1 MTASLPPPRNGDQP
15 LERLPTSWTGYQPTG
30 TDQVLPER
38 RRSCWSGSGPPRA
51 AQVLLVFGAGPA
63 GVWCRSC
70 WFLAQVRKQLGD
82 PRRKTASYSLP
93 VAQDPKQKTDLH
105 RSARGPA
112 PEVCGTCATGMLW
125 VRCGQICAATGLWWR
140 YRSCRGGAEGAL
152 RANLC
157 SDGTVVALPILSRRG
172 GGEFG
177 GCVWGAAGGRFFAA
191 LRMTGSPTG
200 NASHKP
206 NCSDR

>member
-30 TDQVLPER
+30 TDQVLP
-38 RRSCWSGSGPPRA
+38 
-51 AQVLLVFGAGPA
+51 VFGAGPA
-63 GVWCRSC
+63 GIWCRSC
-70 WFLAQVRKQLGD
+70 CFLAQVRKQLGD

-93 VAQDPKQKTDLH
+93 VVQDPKQKTDLH

-112 PEVCGTCATGMLW
+112 PEVCGTCARSIWDL
-125 VRCGQICAATGLWWR
+125 RHR
-140 YRSCRGGAEGAL
+140 YVMGAL

-172 GGEFG
+172 GG
-177 GCVWGAAGGRFFAA
+177 CVAGKSVQRRDCGGAADPFAEGWRVRCGQICA
-191 LRMTGSPTG
+191 ATGLWW
-200 NASHKP
+200 
-206 NCSDR
+206 R

>member
-1 MTASLPPPRNGDQP
+1 MS
-15 LERLPTSWTGYQPTG
+15 GYQPLGPVTS
-30 TDQVLPER
+30 LPER
-38 RRSCWSGSGPPRA
+38 TRSSQS
-51 AQVLLVFGAGPA
+51 GAGPP
-63 GVWCRSC
+63 GIWCRSC
-70 WFLAQVRKQLGD
+70 WFLALVRKQLGD

-112 PEVCGTCATGMLW
+112 PEVCGTCATGMLC
-125 VRCGQICAATGLWWR
+125 VRCGQICTATGLWWR
-140 YRSCRGGAEGAL
+140 YRSFRGGAEGAL

-157 SDGTVVALPILSRRG
+157 SDGTVVAQTVLSRRGGGCVSGKSVQRRDCGGADGPFAEGRRG